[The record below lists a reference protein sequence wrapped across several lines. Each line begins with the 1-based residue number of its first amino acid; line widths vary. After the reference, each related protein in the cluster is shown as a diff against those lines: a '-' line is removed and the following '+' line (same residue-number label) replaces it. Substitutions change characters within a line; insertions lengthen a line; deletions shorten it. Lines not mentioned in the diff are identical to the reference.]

1 MNKINQV
8 LILVISI
15 YVKIFT
21 YVREEMS
28 MYVMFKHQFK
38 LFSIKNQIQ
47 NAWQEI
53 V

>member
-1 MNKINQV
+1 MILMYKINQI

-28 MYVMFKHQFK
+28 M
-38 LFSIKNQIQ
+38 
-47 NAWQEI
+47 
-53 V
+53 